1 MSLSRLPSTRHA
13 GRGSALLAAFLLG
26 SCAAP
31 PPPSAHHTRGAS
43 PAIEPEFLNDPAEPL
58 NRGIFAFNRG
68 ILEGVVD
75 PAGQVYQTIVPRPVR
90 ASINHFTHNA
100 MFPGRLVN
108 EALQGRWQDAGDDS
122 RRFLTNTTV
131 GVAGLFDVASRWNLP
146 RPRADFGQTFQSW
159 GWQPRSFVM
168 LPILGPSDE
177 TNAVGT
183 AFDEAAEVWN
193 YDALARRISYGTT
206 FNRIT
211 ESGDDLVRMIRS
223 EADPYAV
230 SKLAWTYM
238 SKHGQPDWSV
248 NGPRDPA
255 TLQTLAVASIRLDDP
270 EFPRKGRTLSVR
282 IPSTGRTLPF
292 NCWIRKDKSPLVFVN
307 PGLGSHRL
315 SMSTLS
321 VAEFLYQ
328 NGFSVVTTT
337 SVFHPEFME
346 RASTAAVPA
355 HPPTDGAD
363 LLVALTEINRS
374 LEKQFPSR
382 FTGRAMVGLSMGGF
396 QTLFLAANE
405 SKLPPGLI
413 RFDRHVGINAPVDLH
428 HGIACIDSFHDAPL
442 AWPAADRQRRV
453 NNAVHK
459 VGGLTALP
467 NVRFEAPPFDAVES
481 RYLIGLAFRYTL
493 RDVIFSSQSR
503 HPLGVLDRPLS
514 AWNRQHAYDEIM
526 DFSYRDYVTRFVF
539 PHYKARGISEAE
551 FRKYGTLRT
560 SGPGLRASRNSM
572 LITNRNDFLL
582 PPGDLA
588 WLRSTFGSS
597 RLRVFPDGGHLGNL
611 AGPQVRE
618 ALLGFLADLK

>member
-1 MSLSRLPSTRHA
+1 MRLSRFPSTRHA
-13 GRGSALLAAFLLG
+13 GRGSAVLAAVLLG

-31 PPPSAHHTRGAS
+31 PPPAATRAATSS
-43 PAIEPEFLNDPAEPL
+43 PAIEPEFLKDPAEPL

-68 ILEGVVD
+68 VLEGVVD
-75 PAGQVYQTIVPRPVR
+75 PAAQIYQMIVPKPVR
-90 ASINHFTHNA
+90 TSINHFTHNV

-122 RRFLTNTTV
+122 LRFLTNTTV
-131 GVAGLFDVASRWNLP
+131 GVAGLFDVAGRWDMP
-146 RPRADFGQTFQSW
+146 RPRADFGQTFQTW
-159 GWQPRSFVM
+159 GWKPRNYVM
-168 LPILGPSDE
+168 LPVLGPSDE

-183 AFDEAAEVWN
+183 AFDEVAEVWN

-211 ESGDDLVRMIRS
+211 ESSGDLVRMIRS
-223 EADPYAV
+223 EADPYSV

-248 NGPRDPA
+248 HGPRDLS
-255 TLQTLAVASIRLDDP
+255 TLQTLAVATIRLDDP
-270 EFPRKGRTLSVR
+270 EFPRKGRSYGVR

-292 NCWIRKDKSPLVFVN
+292 NCWIQKKPAPLVFVN

-315 SMSTLS
+315 SMTTLS
-321 VAEFLYQ
+321 VAEYLYR

-346 RASTAAVPA
+346 RASTAALPA

-363 LLVALTEINRS
+363 LLVALTEIDRS
-374 LEKQFPSR
+374 LEKRHPGR
-382 FTGRAMVGLSMGGF
+382 FTKRAMVGLSMGGF
-396 QTLFLAANE
+396 QALFLAANQ

-413 RFDRHVGINAPVDLH
+413 RFDRHVAINSPVDLH
-428 HGIACIDSFHDAPL
+428 HGISRIDEFHDAPL
-442 AWPAADRQRRV
+442 AWPAAERQNRV

-467 NVRFEAPPFDAVES
+467 SAKFDAPPFDAVES
-481 RYLIGLAFRYTL
+481 RYLIGLTFRYTL

-503 HPLGVLDRPLS
+503 HSLGVLGSPLS
-514 AWNRQHAYDEIM
+514 SWQREHAYEEIM

-539 PHYKARGISEAE
+539 PHFKARGVSQAD
-551 FRKYGTLRT
+551 FKRFGTLRT
-560 SGPGLRASRNSM
+560 SGSTLRTSRDAM
-572 LITNRNDFLL
+572 VITNRNDFLL

-588 WLRSTFGSS
+588 WLQRTFGPS

-611 AGPQVRE
+611 ASPQVRE
-618 ALLGFLADLK
+618 ALVGFLADLR